1 MDRMEIW
8 DAIVEHGIA
17 TEEEL
22 ELVTAI
28 NGYHDDALND
38 VIWVRTGYRSIE
50 QLLEEE
56 QEVRAMFEY
65 MKINNKCDVFGIEKT
80 SDNQYIIYRY
90 DSYEMLKTDAVL
102 YDELFMWLDI
112 EPFETLEKCYDF
124 MMSHIDDLIQ
134 LGG

>member
-38 VIWVRTGYRSIE
+38 VIFVRTGYRNIE
-50 QLLEEE
+50 QFLEDWEGK
-56 QEVRAMFEY
+56 V
-65 MKINNKCDVFGIEKT
+65 KP
-80 SDNQYIIYRY
+80 
-90 DSYEMLKTDAVL
+90 
-102 YDELFMWLDI
+102 W
-112 EPFETLEKCYDF
+112 
-124 MMSHIDDLIQ
+124 
-134 LGG
+134 